1 VPGNVG
7 LVTRERCRRA
17 PGFRPIAAG
26 LVKIGLPPVNVGLS
40 SSSNA
45 ARRVCAES
53 APGNV
58 GLPACPYNPTFSIPS
73 SRFPI
78 PRA

>member
-1 VPGNVG
+1 MSGLPPGLPTCRVSG
-7 LVTRERCRRA
+7 PLPGWSLGERCRRA

-26 LVKIGLPPVNVGLS
+26 LVKIGLPGNVGLS

-53 APGNV
+53 APGFPER
-58 GLPACPYNPTFSIPS
+58 LPPG
-73 SRFPI
+73 R
-78 PRA
+78 R